1 MKHKRVLFGLLAAV
15 AAMMFLFCGDSVVTT
30 GTGNEVAPGTTPGT
44 EGGEKSYAENVFIVA
59 KTNKGFSVTNPEKLK
74 KAAADVATVD
84 LALKLVRTNAVGKE
98 SIWIQFGKGG
108 SDVLDLGTQKAVFG
122 AEWSDVVSNKIV
134 LEGSLKGTLDV
145 SESPISILVDVA
157 GPVTV
162 LVINKNGVNNSNV
175 SYGEFV
181 DPDNVVKKPDPT
193 YPPTFEGAYPFVTA
207 NYLESGDVELLFKT
221 DRAVKSW
228 ISTSAGN
235 SQPTQKT
242 VKDLGKKAGKG
253 ATSASFKDTISL
265 KTSDAYIWVLIE
277 DAKDTTLFDFAFV
290 AKYNIHDPA
299 DDEIEISGIQAVRRG
314 AGTVDIYVWASAHGL
329 TGSYLLL
336 PTTTTTD
343 PSALEILR
351 HADAVP
357 LGGSA
362 VGNTPL
368 DPINDLPT
376 FSFSLP
382 MQDSKNFYFV
392 AYKDG
397 DIEKISEVEKIVLT
411 GDATAPTLSA
421 ASADF
426 VYPVATPAVATI
438 SLKSTKLGVG
448 YFVAGVAADTPPAK
462 EDVVSTRDG
471 SFAISAISPEP
482 SGTNPKFEA
491 LNVQITGGALASTT
505 TKLFVVVVDTAGNVS
520 AVTTVALALDDQPP
534 AVTGAA
540 FVRNAGDG
548 TSSRFDFAI
557 NKGATIHY
565 LVSTPGRTGLT
576 KGDLTSS
583 QHVSATDVTF
593 AVSGTNASASSLY
606 YLAVG
611 DNGIDAL
618 TVAEAPLSAF
628 DGDGP
633 TFTDVSLVSR
643 TADVAVISIESD
655 ESGDL
660 YYFVD
665 GASRANEPSNETAW
679 KLLISPAD
687 PDDPLTPPL
696 GGQGA
701 VVEGAAMPRSVT
713 LPLSAITSAGGTAVI
728 YVAVVD
734 TNGNVG
740 FYGNV
745 GSSGLTVQQTPSATI
760 AFSRYL
766 DENDAEVDNT
776 GGVSD
781 ITQIELSGVSSFTG
795 NLYYGFGDSNTGTPP
810 ALGTTPVPITS
821 AATTVAIPA
830 TSANFTKYIWYSL
843 ETGDGTTTPLIRSA
857 PVAISAALVAP

>member
-30 GTGNEVAPGTTPGT
+30 GTGSEVPPGTTPGT

-122 AEWSDVVSNKIV
+122 AEWSGVVSNKIV

-193 YPPTFEGAYPFVTA
+193 YPPTFEGAYPYVTA

-228 ISTSAGN
+228 ISTSASY

-265 KTSDAYIWVLIE
+265 KTSDTYIWVLIE
-277 DAKDTTLFDFAFV
+277 DAKDTTLFDFASV
-290 AKYNIHDPA
+290 AKATIHDPA
-299 DDEIEISGIQAVRRG
+299 DDEVEISGIQAVRRG
-314 AGTVDIYVWASAHGL
+314 GGTVDIYVWASAHSL

-336 PTTTTTD
+336 PTSTTTD

-357 LGGSA
+357 LSGSV
-362 VGNTPL
+362 VGNVSL
-368 DPINDLPT
+368 DPISDNPT
-376 FSFSLP
+376 FTFSLP

-426 VYPVATPAVATI
+426 VYPVASPAVAKI

-448 YFVAGVAADTPPAK
+448 YFVAGVTTDAAPAK
-462 EDVVSTRDG
+462 EDVVSDHDG
-471 SFAISAISPEP
+471 LFTISPIFPEP

-491 LNVQITGGALASTT
+491 SNVQISGGALATTT

-520 AVTTVALALDDQPP
+520 AVTTVAIALDDQPP
-534 AVTGAA
+534 TVSNAA

-548 TSSRFDFAI
+548 TSSRFDFSI
-557 NKGATIHY
+557 NKGATIY
-565 LVSTPGRTGLT
+565 YKIDAMGLAALT
-576 KGDLTSS
+576 KTDLTSFE
-583 QHVSATDVTF
+583 HVTSSSTTFDVTTMST
-593 AVSGTNASASSLY
+593 ALSIY
-606 YLAVG
+606 YIAVG
-611 DNGIDAL
+611 DNGIDDG
-618 TVAEAPLSAF
+618 TVLEEALSAY
-628 DGDGP
+628 DSDGP
-633 TFTDVSLVSR
+633 TFADVSLVSR
-643 TADVAVISIESD
+643 TADIAVISIDSD

-665 GASRANEPSNETAW
+665 ESMRANEPTGETDW
-679 KLLISPAD
+679 ELLISPTD
-687 PDDPLTPPL
+687 PTNPATPPL

-701 VVEGAAMPRSVT
+701 VVAGTAVTKSVP
-713 LPLSAITSAGGTAVI
+713 LPLAAITAAGGAAVI

-740 FYGNV
+740 YFGTV
-745 GSSGLTVQQTPSATI
+745 GSSGVTVTQTPSATI
-760 AFSRYL
+760 TFSKYL
-766 DENDAEVDNT
+766 DGNDSEVDNT
-776 GGVSD
+776 GDMDD
-781 ITQIELSGVSSFTG
+781 ITQIELSGVAAFTG
-795 NLYYGFGDSNTGTPP
+795 NLYYGFGE
-810 ALGTTPVPITS
+810 
-821 AATTVAIPA
+821 AATGAPPTLATSPVVVTDAAVTVAIPA
-830 TSANFTKYIWYSL
+830 TRAAFTKYIWYAL

-857 PVAISAALVAP
+857 PVAITTALAAP